1 MQAPPDN
8 MGILICQRDP
18 PSEIYKKK
26 RCMNLYTV
34 WAFKLDMGIQSNH
47 CTVIHVYRKLLTPFK
62 TNKWL
67 HQQME
72 SQECSI
78 ELKLYHVLNWYGNI
92 SACRPAEL
100 LRVDIA
106 VSGFNQETIWL
117 LYFPQRCQ
125 CNTGFFSLFTDH
137 HPTQKTWCEQNKTPG
152 HVQDKSLNIYRNNS
166 PCYNLIVMAGSIQA
180 WGPTSPHF
188 LSLARTSTHW
198 PKTFIQHI
206 HDAFNAIKI
215 DFILF
220 LR

>member
-1 MQAPPDN
+1 MRAPPDK
-8 MGILICQRDP
+8 MGISICQRDP
-18 PSEIYKKK
+18 PSEICKEK

-47 CTVIHVYRKLLTPFK
+47 CTVIYRKLLAPFE

-78 ELKLYHVLNWYGNI
+78 ELKLYHWYGNI
-92 SACRPAEL
+92 STCRPAKL

-117 LYFPQRCQ
+117 RYFPQSCQ
-125 CNTGFFSLFTDH
+125 CNPGFFSLFTDLH
-137 HPTQKTWCEQNKTPG
+137 LTQKTCCEQNKTPG
-152 HVQDKSLNIYRNNS
+152 HVQDKSLNIYCNNS
-166 PCYNLIVMAGSIQA
+166 PCYNLMVMAGSIQD

-188 LSLARTSTHW
+188 LSLASTSTHW
-198 PKTFIQHI
+198 PKTFIQLI
-206 HDAFNAIKI
+206 HNAFNAIKI